1 MANDPYNCH
10 IISVLL
16 CPCID
21 LTDSIPVIFY
31 PGIGKTVKE
40 KVCVHTSRDI
50 RAVASQLVNVWIELF
65 RKEKAANGGLKL
77 LRQSTATDTSKSKHI
92 AAPGKPPIRSHP
104 SAVDSKRSSKV
115 SSSAGNH
122 LAVSVNNKKLN
133 VRPATIGAIPVVE
146 PSTSQASVGRQ
157 NDTSEETQNFPM
169 SEEEKAAF
177 AAAEAARLAAL
188 AAAEVS
194 VL

>member
-1 MANDPYNCH
+1 MML
-10 IISVLL
+10 IIVISLVHLL
-16 CPCID
+16 RPCID
-21 LTDSIPVIFY
+21 FTDSVLVIFY
-31 PGIGKTVKE
+31 SGIGKTVKE
-40 KVCVHTSRDI
+40 KVCVHSSRDI

-92 AAPGKPPIRSHP
+92 AALGKPPIRNHP

-115 SSSAGNH
+115 SLSAGNH
-122 LAVSVNNKKLN
+122 LAVTVNKKLN
-133 VRPATIGAIPVVE
+133 VKPATLETIADVE
-146 PSTSQASVGRQ
+146 PSASQASVGRQ
-157 NDTSEETQNFPM
+157 NDTTEESQNFPM
-169 SEEEKAAF
+169 SDEEKAAF
-177 AAAEAARLAAL
+177 AAAEAARVAAL